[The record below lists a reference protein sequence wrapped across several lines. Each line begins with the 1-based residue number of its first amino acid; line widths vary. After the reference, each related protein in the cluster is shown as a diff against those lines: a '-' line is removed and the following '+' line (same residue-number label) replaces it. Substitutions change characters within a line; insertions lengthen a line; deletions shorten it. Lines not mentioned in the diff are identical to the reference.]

1 MLYIERNSEGKIVAV
16 SKRGDKEGTEL
27 KSAIDEE
34 ILQFLA
40 ENGDSDL
47 WVKILSVSDLGI
59 IRILEDLVDLLVAK
73 NLIMYTDLPEDAQ
86 EKIRERKKV
95 RQQMGTESLVV
106 DDII

>member
-16 SKRGDKEGTEL
+16 SQKGDGLGAEE
-27 KSAIDEE
+27 KSALDEE

-40 ENGDSDL
+40 ENGDSDF
-47 WVKILSVSDLGI
+47 WAKILSVSDLGI

-95 RQQMGTESLVV
+95 RKKMETESLVV
-106 DDII
+106 DDIL

>member
-16 SKRGDKEGTEL
+16 SQKGDKPGAEAR
-27 KSAIDEE
+27 SALDEE

-47 WVKILSVSDLGI
+47 WAQILSVSDLGI

-73 NLIMYTDLPEDAQ
+73 NLIMYTDLPVDAQ

-95 RQQMGTESLVV
+95 REKMETESLVV
-106 DDII
+106 DDIL